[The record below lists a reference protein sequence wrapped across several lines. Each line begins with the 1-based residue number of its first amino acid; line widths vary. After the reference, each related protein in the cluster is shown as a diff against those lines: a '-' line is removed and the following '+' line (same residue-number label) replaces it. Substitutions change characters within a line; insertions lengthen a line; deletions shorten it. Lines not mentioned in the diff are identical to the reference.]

1 MDITGD
7 SEEFLS
13 DNESFSSDSSIASF
27 ANLEDEGL
35 QQLPVKSLNILPYS
49 GEPEVSI
56 YYDIHTSII
65 YVTYMKLNKQF
76 MF

>member
-49 GEPEVSI
+49 
-56 YYDIHTSII
+56 
-65 YVTYMKLNKQF
+65 
-76 MF
+76 